1 MNCPL
6 CNVEM
11 NKEPYEEV
19 EIDVCPQCKG
29 VWLDNDELKKVVETK
44 EVTFS
49 IEEIKK
55 TIEET
60 SQEKRNREELMKQLM
75 SFKKDASLE
84 KLNTDEL
91 ISKFKEKWGDT
102 RTLNCPKCQVPMKE
116 FEYAGSGVMIDKCP
130 KGCGFWLDEGE
141 LNKVQIMMEYYEKI
155 TNPLPLPQDT
165 KITERRC
172 PYCKEKLV
180 EKEYEG
186 VPIDVCLKCGGV
198 WLDKDELY
206 EIIKRR
212 EAKFSEEEKKSVD
225 PEKPIQGTQAE
236 LIPEINCPIC
246 GALMNRFTYAATSGV
261 VIDRCPQGHGVWLDN
276 GELEK
281 IQIYIEKSE
290 ELGEKNYAKYTRIL
304 NQVKLECEKRR
315 EASIQNIRVSRFQT
329 INRLIRWMARKWD

>member
-1 MNCPL
+1 MRCPL
-6 CNVEM
+6 CNGEM

-44 EVTFS
+44 EATFS

-60 SQEKRNREELMKQLM
+60 SREKRNREELMKQLM
-75 SFKKDASLE
+75 SFKKDVSLE

-102 RTLNCPKCQVPMKE
+102 RTLNCPKCQTPMEE

-130 KGCGFWLDEGE
+130 KGCGFWLDDGE
-141 LNKVQIMMEYYEKI
+141 LDKVQIMMEYYEKI
-155 TNPLPLPQDT
+155 TNPSPLPQDT
-165 KITERRC
+165 KITERKC
-172 PYCKEKLV
+172 PHCKEKLV

-186 VPIDVCLKCGGV
+186 VPIDVCLKCAGV

-212 EAKFSEEEKKSVD
+212 EVKFSEEEKKSVE
-225 PEKPIQGTQAE
+225 PEKSMQGTQAE
-236 LIPEINCPIC
+236 LIPEINCPVC
-246 GALMNRFTYAATSGV
+246 GALMNRFTYAATSGI
-261 VIDRCPQGHGVWLDN
+261 VIDRCPSGCGIWLDK

-281 IQIYIEKSE
+281 IQIYREKSE

-304 NQVKLECEKRR
+304 NQVKVDVEKRR
-315 EASIQNIRVSRFQT
+315 QESIQNIKVSRFNAV
-329 INRLIRWMARKWD
+329 NRLVRWMANKFD